1 VLSVWRQRNGTE
13 HREAVMAPE
22 PDELERQR
30 TVGLPHDALVRVDRR
45 VSKILARRQAAL
57 QQTELSLS
65 LERALSASGVARA
78 AVRFASRTH

>member
-1 VLSVWRQRNGTE
+1 
-13 HREAVMAPE
+13 MAPE

-45 VSKILARRQAAL
+45 VSEILARRQAAL